1 MADNLQD
8 MSMVK
13 QSANKNVNDSANGVA
28 MARNLKFIVVQN
40 FYCLLAFDKCD
51 HKYCFSPTCTNV
63 ALFYIHCKYIFY

>member
-40 FYCLLAFDKCD
+40 F
-51 HKYCFSPTCTNV
+51 
-63 ALFYIHCKYIFY
+63 